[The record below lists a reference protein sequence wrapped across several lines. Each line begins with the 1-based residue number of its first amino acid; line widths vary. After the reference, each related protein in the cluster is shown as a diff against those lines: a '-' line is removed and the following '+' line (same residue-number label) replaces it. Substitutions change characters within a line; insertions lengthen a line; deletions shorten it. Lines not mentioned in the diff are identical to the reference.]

1 MAALW
6 EGLAEKVKALGAS
19 WTAYTVVGSFALYL
33 LGYLSLRFR
42 LTALGIGTDLE
53 VLDERYLFTGAKFL
67 VYLIAAVPTV
77 VLLSLVP
84 VTLLYLL
91 SLPYRLYWARTHGKA
106 KSGVGSRGH
115 RVWAWWCAHDRLAL
129 AGIVFAVV
137 MIQFVMRQC
146 FLFSN
151 LLLLSDL
158 PEPGW
163 LRALLL
169 DKTDDLKSLYF
180 AGLVASTILT
190 AVLLRAAQNYGVPT
204 LLSPFLQ
211 GLLAFLL
218 AVQFFLMPVN
228 YAILIA
234 EPDMPRVANLGGQ
247 QGLEKGQEAWLVWE
261 GKEGVTFLI
270 RRRAYGKEQRFLLT
284 RPRKDIT
291 EIRIVAFDPIFRI
304 LFPRRE
310 PWPWVLHANDK
321 RAQQ

>member
-67 VYLIAAVPTV
+67 VYLITAVPTV

-84 VTLLYLL
+84 VTLLT
-91 SLPYRLYWARTHGKA
+91 LPYRLYRARTHGKA
-106 KSGVGSRGH
+106 KSGVGRRGH

-146 FLFSN
+146 FLFNN

-204 LLSPFLQ
+204 LLSRFLQ

-218 AVQFFLMPVN
+218 AVQFFLLPVN

-270 RRRAYGKEQRFLLT
+270 RRQAYGKEQRFLLT

-291 EIRIVAFDPIFRI
+291 EIGIVAFDPILRI
-304 LFPRRE
+304 LFARRE
-310 PWPWVLHANDK
+310 LWPWVLHANDK
-321 RAQQ
+321 KAQQ